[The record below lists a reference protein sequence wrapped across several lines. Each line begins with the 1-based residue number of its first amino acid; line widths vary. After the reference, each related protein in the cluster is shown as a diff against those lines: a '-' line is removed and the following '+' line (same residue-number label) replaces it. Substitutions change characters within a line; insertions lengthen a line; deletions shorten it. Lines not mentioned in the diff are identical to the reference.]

1 MNLRRVVIENT
12 FGSLKNRWRSLK
24 HFTSRID
31 RTSSIIVTCCV
42 FHNYCEMWSAP
53 ELGLANAR
61 IKDHNLMG
69 FGVDKLLIVRERKHA
84 KVEGER

>member
-1 MNLRRVVIENT
+1 
-12 FGSLKNRWRSLK
+12 
-24 HFTSRID
+24 
-31 RTSSIIVTCCV
+31 
-42 FHNYCEMWSAP
+42 
-53 ELGLANAR
+53 LANAR